1 MIYLFYL
8 QAPKK
13 FRRCAAFSSIRCLAD
28 LVVTLSWNGASAH
41 RLHRHANACARSSNA
56 GSSKRTI
63 IVLSILLMCGITAV
77 LGEQP
82 AVEVLMTGLQRL
94 EYRGYDSAGCAVL
107 EQSGQISTRKAVG
120 KVSNLKS
127 RSTDL
132 VGTIGIAH
140 TRWATHGPPNEVNA
154 HPHVA
159 SDGSFALVH
168 NGIIENYSVLKAMLQ
183 SKGYIFLSE
192 TDTEVLVH
200 LLSFVHKEISIAA
213 APSRVPLSD
222 AIPATLLQIVGTY
235 GIAIVSQ
242 EDGGTLFAA
251 RMGSP
256 LILGVGESSF
266 HIARSVTR
274 LHVTQRFPRVIR
286 FISDATAFMDIT
298 RTSIVL
304 EDGQWAQV
312 KRGDKMFRVRNMQQ
326 EEQAFTLETI
336 IGDISLVEKGG
347 FDHHMIKEITRQP
360 ESLANCMRGRVSAD
374 GHLHLGGLTAAINH
388 NGQSII
394 PLNALRAARQVHIHM
409 HVCRCR
415 LVISCCFL
423 LKMPHR
429 SPYAPAGPAGTRR
442 LWAST

>member
-1 MIYLFYL
+1 
-8 QAPKK
+8 
-13 FRRCAAFSSIRCLAD
+13 
-28 LVVTLSWNGASAH
+28 
-41 RLHRHANACARSSNA
+41 
-56 GSSKRTI
+56 
-63 IVLSILLMCGITAV
+63 MCGITAV

-82 AVEVLMTGLQRL
+82 AVQVLMTGLQRL

-107 EQSGQISTRKAVG
+107 EQSGQISTRKSVG

-127 RSTDL
+127 RSTNL
-132 VGTIGIAH
+132 SGTIGIAH

-168 NGIIENYSVLKAMLQ
+168 NGIIENYSVLKTMLQ
-183 SKGYIFLSE
+183 SKGYVFLSE

-200 LLSFVHKEISIAA
+200 LLSYVHQEISAAA
-213 APSRVPLSD
+213 APTRIPLSD
-222 AIPATLLQIVGTY
+222 AIPPALLQIVGTY

-266 HIARSVTR
+266 HIARSATR
-274 LHVTQRFPRVIR
+274 LHVTQRFAMVIR
-286 FISDATAFMDIT
+286 FISDATAFMDVT

-374 GHLHLGGLTAAINH
+374 GHLHLGGLNAVINH

-394 PLNALRAARQVHIHM
+394 PLNALRAARQVH
-409 HVCRCR
+409 CR
-415 LVISCCFL
+415 LVI
-423 LKMPHR
+423 
-429 SPYAPAGPAGTRR
+429 
-442 LWAST
+442 